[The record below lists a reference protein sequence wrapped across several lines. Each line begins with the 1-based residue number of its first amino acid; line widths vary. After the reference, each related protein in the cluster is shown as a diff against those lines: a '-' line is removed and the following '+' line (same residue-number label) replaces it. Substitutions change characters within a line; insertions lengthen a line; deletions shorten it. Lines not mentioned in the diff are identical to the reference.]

1 MQREEKGSDEVRCS
15 CAGQVG
21 YTCGGGVVWSVQ
33 KFRGVVQASME

>member
-21 YTCGGGVVWSVQ
+21 YTCGGVVWSVQ